1 MQNKKKKH
9 HHSFSPFQNGKNS
22 FDFDRFVIGDK
33 MSVRA
38 SVCVCVWVW
47 GKGLLGCCLKIG

>member
-38 SVCVCVWVW
+38 SVCVC
-47 GKGLLGCCLKIG
+47 GCGVRVCWAVA